1 MAHSFQAA
9 AAALLSDH
17 GDRLPDLSGITVLVP
32 HHHVRAPFIA
42 ALKAQLPDPAVFL
55 PPRCATLPDLAAG
68 QAGRWAGEPDSLR
81 LAGLYG
87 FLTRIDWLDEAALW
101 PQAQAMQDLL
111 LEMDDAL
118 LAPPEDYA
126 GFAAQ
131 VEQAVRRKLALPL
144 AMEARMIFDVWR
156 AYQHSGEGGRKA
168 YAAQLAG
175 WLAGA
180 AGPVYSLGLQG
191 LSRLETRFLERC
203 REVVGLAEL
212 PVSIPYP
219 DRRDLLSAAWCQD
232 GESLP
237 ARAVRLAGAA
247 PVSPLAGTWSVLA
260 ASDMEME
267 AQTVAGQ
274 IRAWLADGV
283 REIAVVAL
291 DRLAA
296 RRLRAVLERDAILM
310 QDETGWTFS
319 TASVSHVLD
328 RWLALLQDDFYH
340 RDLLDLLK
348 SPFVFGDVGLEQR
361 LDAIAGLE
369 RVIARR
375 DAVSG
380 LQQFAALAQGESVM
394 AGALLERV
402 GRAANRF
409 RGARRQSLSGW
420 LATLFAV
427 LDDLGARAPIE
438 ADHAGRQLL
447 ELLSRLGR
455 ELAAEGSRFS
465 LAQWRGWLNLQ
476 LDRAMFQENGIE
488 SPIRL
493 THLAAARL
501 RDFEAVV
508 ILGADAGHLPPPAG
522 RGVFSDVVG
531 QQLGLPGQRQRQ
543 IDMRDALIDVLSRAD
558 RGLLSW
564 QAWRGKDPNPPS
576 PWLLMLETLH
586 QLAYGQGLRLASGP
600 AAEPVP
606 VPASRPPLFPCLSRL
621 PARLSASGWQKLVSC
636 PYRYFAHYDLELGE
650 AEEVAEE
657 MEKADYGERVH
668 TILKLFH
675 TRYPVLAD
683 IGRSSLLADLEAI
696 SLDAFRSGE
705 ANHYLALGWR
715 LRWQK
720 QLPAYVDWALA
731 REAEGWR
738 WQEAEQEYS
747 RELAL
752 PDGHGLT
759 LYGRLDRLDEGE
771 AGRAVVDYKAQ
782 SIQRLKSRLKTP
794 GEDVQLAFYGAL
806 TGAASAGLVAL
817 DDDRIQE
824 VRLGQPLA
832 EAAEA
837 EVGRIRRTMSEMA
850 NGAALPANGA
860 QETCAWCEMR
870 GLCRKEH
877 DFAVRVPD
885 AG

>member
-1 MAHSFQAA
+1 MAHTFQAA
-9 AAALLSDH
+9 AAALLSEH
-17 GDRLPDLSGITVLVP
+17 GHRLPDLSAITLLVP

-42 ALKAQLPDPAVFL
+42 ALKAQLPDTAVFL
-55 PPRCATLPDLAAG
+55 PPRLVTLPDLAAG
-68 QAGRWAGEPDSLR
+68 QAGRLAGEPDSLR

-87 FLTRIDWLDEAALW
+87 FLSRIDWLDEAALW

-111 LEMDDAL
+111 LELDDAL

-126 GFAAQ
+126 GFAGQ
-131 VEQAVRRKLALPL
+131 VEQAVRRKLALPM

-156 AYQHSGEGGRKA
+156 AYHQSGEGGRKT
-168 YAAQLAG
+168 YARQLAS
-175 WLAGA
+175 WLATA
-180 AGPVYSLGLQG
+180 TGPVYSLGLHG
-191 LSRLETRFLERC
+191 LSRLETRFLEQC
-203 REVVGLAEL
+203 RESLGLLDL
-212 PVSIPYP
+212 PVSSPRP
-219 DRRDLLSAAWCQD
+219 ERRDLLVAAWRQD
-232 GESLP
+232 GDSLP
-237 ARAVRLAGAA
+237 ARAARLSAA
-247 PVSPLAGTWSVLA
+247 VAVSPLAGTLSVLA
-260 ASDMEME
+260 AGDMEME

-274 IRAWLADGV
+274 IRAWLAEGL
-283 REIAVVAL
+283 REVAVVAL

-348 SPFVFGDVGLEQR
+348 SPFVFGDVAFDQR

-380 LQQFAALAQGESVM
+380 LKQFVALARGESVV
-394 AGALLERV
+394 AGAMLERME
-402 GRAANRF
+402 RAANRF
-409 RGARRQSLSGW
+409 RGVKRQSLSGW
-420 LATLFAV
+420 LETLFAV

-447 ELLSRLGR
+447 ELLHRLGR
-455 ELAAEGSRFS
+455 ELVPEGSRFT

-476 LDRAMFQENGIE
+476 LDRAVFQENGIE

-522 RGVFSDVVG
+522 KGVFSDALG
-531 QQLGLPGQRQRQ
+531 QQLGLPGQRQRLA
-543 IDMRDALIDVLSRAD
+543 DMQEALIDVLSRAD
-558 RGLLSW
+558 RVLLSW

-586 QLAYGQGLRLASGP
+586 QLAYGQGLRLPQGQTPPPIP
-600 AAEPVP
+600 ATAMRTPE
-606 VPASRPPLFPCLSRL
+606 FPCLSKL
-621 PARLSASGWQKLVSC
+621 PERLSASGWQKLVSC

-650 AEEVAEE
+650 TEEVAEE

-668 TILKLFH
+668 AILKVFH
-675 TRYPVLAD
+675 ARHPVLAD
-683 IGRSSLLADLEAI
+683 AARAQLQADLESI
-696 SLDAFRSGE
+696 SLDAFEAGE
-705 ANHYLALGWR
+705 ESHYLALGWR

-720 QLPAYVDWALA
+720 HIQSYLDWALA

-738 WQEAEQEYS
+738 WQEAEREYS

-752 PDGHGLT
+752 QGGQSLT

-771 AGRAVVDYKAQ
+771 AGRAVVDYKTQ
-782 SIQRLKSRLKTP
+782 SVSRLRGKLKTP
-794 GEDVQLAFYGAL
+794 GEDVQLAFYGVL

-832 EAAEA
+832 DAAEA
-837 EVGRIRRTMSEMA
+837 EAGRIRRTMAKMA
-850 NGAALPANGA
+850 QGAPLPANGA

-877 DFAVRVPD
+877 DYGVSVPE
-885 AG
+885 GG